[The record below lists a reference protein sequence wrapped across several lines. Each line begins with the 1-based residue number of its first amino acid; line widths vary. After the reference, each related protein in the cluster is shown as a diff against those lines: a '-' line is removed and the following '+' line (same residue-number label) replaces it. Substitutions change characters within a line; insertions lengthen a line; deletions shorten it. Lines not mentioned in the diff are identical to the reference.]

1 MNYEPFKLYLLNS
14 ENQVS
19 RVIHYSKE
27 GGGADD
33 EELQQSIPSERHQ
46 VNIYKDDV
54 IENVKFKLVS
64 TLNDTNIENYYFFVK
79 QNLTIDVRQLLN
91 NNKSQDGYVSYNT
104 FVSILKNLNLEG
116 IDYDVQNE
124 YSIEYINEKLGE
136 SMNVSIN
143 IPLGLDYHVY
153 KHVYIVNPLENSL
166 NYSYTDASEKNADL
180 LFELGTIEE
189 NTIYCLHV
197 SEYFKYIQNNDM
209 ISMEDTMKIY
219 YKSLHSKN
227 IFSNDKIESYNESLV
242 EKYENYNKLIDSH
255 FIFYEQY
262 SLQEKYDISDKTKI
276 TKIEFNYKPK
286 NEIIF
291 PLEILFKKLQCNK
304 SMPFAKFNPGKSL
317 ENIYR
322 LYCPDKDKYGN
333 KLPLFS
339 LKDIK
344 KYKEKIKKEK
354 SVSLILIDNK
364 KRTTIFHVNGQGE
377 IYCSFE
383 NIDYEIGD
391 MVGVTNYAANL
402 LNKILSLFIK
412 YFDPTSLVYQEF
424 DDIQDENIEI
434 IEIQYS
440 AHLKQRRNKLDTKHF
455 PGIFTKVS
463 GASILN
469 YKRVSNYDKMSDI
482 DATITKML
490 KINMDPDY
498 IREQCADMFF
508 GGNKEESHE
517 YFKRFLSSISVSDH
531 MKEDGV
537 KKIFKN
543 FLHNPGFE
551 IEFKDERNIVFDVKL
566 VNHFQYIHSIL
577 LFLHNLFLIQSNTLD
592 SEIIDAHFGIESANV
607 DDIIVVNDNY
617 KEEVFSESNNESN
630 ANNAR
635 INKMF
640 DDFLRGDDGYDN
652 EKEQEEPSQ
661 TSRGD
666 AEEEEEPPPSKPVE
680 AAEEN
685 ENALSDN
692 DSLES
697 RSAYEESEAEE
708 EEEEP
713 LQPTKEAEEEVEV
726 ENKPNENKEQS
737 GDEDSEDEFESNNNS
752 YGSQFGGGEKVKLKH
767 SSKLSK
773 RMTKYQPLLFKS
785 EGNKGQYTSYSR
797 MCPSQLGI
805 KRQPIIITQEEK
817 AEIDEKY
824 PGSYD
829 KIIKYGT
836 NPKKE
841 SFYYMCPKYWNFKEM
856 APVREEDVD
865 PKHLI
870 PEGAKEVDLDD
881 GRYIYKV
888 TDKYTT
894 PGFIQSK
901 KNKHGYFLPCCFG
914 LKDGAK
920 QAEIIKQAEEQ
931 MKMIEDENID
941 DQEEVIKFLKK
952 NNKQEKK
959 RVVHYQLDGTKFPL
973 PKNRF
978 GNLPLP
984 IEEFLGL
991 SHQSN
996 ETGRR
1001 LYRAGI
1007 ENNDKKSFMIA
1018 LAYIMDP
1025 TTKDPIGFVINVI
1038 KEKVTLDNILNF
1050 HNGSIP
1056 LIFYDKKSVS
1066 KDDKKYRKLK
1076 IYAKYKKKGLREE
1089 LSKLINGYEHFM
1101 KYLEDDNEYIDYFYL
1116 WDIVSSG
1123 ILFSDKKNSHINL
1136 IILRNNEDDITQNV
1150 SIVCPSSSHSNFRYS
1165 EANDTIF
1172 IYQKHDM
1179 FEPIVMPKEM
1189 LDKQRQHDGIL
1200 TREKIK
1206 QHLGSYTWIILESIM
1221 LNISDKCSLTQQNK
1235 KHQYEYEDNISF
1247 KNVIDNNVIKDKYNI
1262 HKQILNFDNKVV
1274 AILVSDKSND
1284 SEQYYVP
1291 IAPSPRDDNYEF
1303 VFIDDSYWRDY
1314 ESTKKFLLDFYNDSD
1329 KQVKC
1334 EPVLKI
1340 IENSLVVGLLTS
1352 SNQFVKIDPPRE
1364 IKDVQDNIK
1373 EYDEYSHFDV
1383 DKTLTQ
1389 HGQVDS
1395 EREKLTK
1402 SLIVETE
1409 LYNTYVNTIKH
1420 LLSKDLNQKM
1430 KIREILKNETFEEA
1444 YPQLKTIIDEITSEN
1459 FTFVYNDDEM
1469 FLSLNNI
1476 NLCHVSDEENRDHC
1490 SVDDEKIKMLIPK
1503 KNLYT
1508 KEDNEEKYVSSLTF
1522 DLLKNEIVKYNVLDS
1537 LLNVFN
1543 ISVSYTISKT
1553 EIILLEK
1560 FLLKYFE
1567 KVGEKRSKYV
1577 LQGTFEDLKP
1587 QDLINYIESQ
1597 EFEYDGK
1604 GKSVG
1609 EKEFEEKKEEE
1620 LEEKVV
1626 GEEEEAEEAEA
1637 EEDEKAVSEEESEA
1651 EEKQLDETTED
1662 DSGILPTF
1670 DASELSTKS
1679 EEFRQQRSLN
1689 EITEMYNKASSI
1701 RDESIVEQINN
1712 NALDE
1717 VEMDKDVQ
1725 EMKMN
1730 DVVEGHAP
1738 SETSEVHSGD
1748 ILDEYTLNKMP
1759 ESDVIINFPKKVK
1772 KLKLKV
1778 KNIKGV
1784 VDGSEVDVDNPEY
1797 NVGSLDRE
1805 QSEKNI
1811 EIYKSFYNSECV
1823 AYKYTTQYW
1832 RGGKFPPRSKW
1843 LTFNKKMNKCNFN
1856 LLIFILKMH
1865 NFNRFQSVTIDSI
1878 KTTLIKYYE
1887 DVIFNCKVTG
1897 KSDMKKQCLKML
1909 EKKWKNEGKGFID
1922 LKNTSIETIIKNEG
1936 YILTNVD
1943 LLLYAYMKNIPIVI
1957 YYESKGQVKMT
1968 NFKKNNEKRFYYLV
1982 YYSSRT
1988 NDFYLTTHAKK
1999 LRFDLDEL
2007 GEQIS
2012 KPLIDKAHEDFYSY
2026 LFSSF

>member
-19 RVIHYSKE
+19 NVIHYSKE

-33 EELQQSIPSERHQ
+33 EDLQQSIPSERHQ

-124 YSIEYINEKLGE
+124 YSIEYINEKLGD

-197 SEYFKYIQNNDM
+197 SEYFKYVQNNDM

-242 EKYENYNKLIDSH
+242 EKYENYNKLIDAH
-255 FIFYEQY
+255 FTFYEKY

-551 IEFKDERNIVFDVKL
+551 IEFKDERNIVFDVKF

-617 KEEVFSESNNESN
+617 EEEVFSESNNESN

-652 EKEQEEPSQ
+652 EEEQEEPSQ

-666 AEEEEEPPPSKPVE
+666 AEAE
-680 AAEEN
+680 ADAEDG
-685 ENALSDN
+685 NALSDN

-697 RSAYEESEAEE
+697 RSAYEGSEAEE
-708 EEEEP
+708 EEEEEEP
-713 LQPTKEAEEEVEV
+713 PQPTKPEAAAEVEV

-737 GDEDSEDEFESNNNS
+737 GDEDSEDESESNNNS

-797 MCPSQLGI
+797 MCPSRIGV

-881 GRYIYKV
+881 GKYIYKV

-952 NNKQEKK
+952 NNKQQNK

-1007 ENNDKKSFMIA
+1007 ENNDKKSFLIA

-1056 LIFYDKKSVS
+1056 LIFYDKKSVP

-1179 FEPIVMPKEM
+1179 FEPVVMPKEM

-1206 QHLGSYTWIILESIM
+1206 QDLGSYTWIILESIM

-1274 AILVSDKSND
+1274 AILVSDKSNESD
-1284 SEQYYVP
+1284 QYYVP

-1389 HGQVDS
+1389 HGKVDS

-1420 LLSKDLNQKM
+1420 LLSKDLKQKM
-1430 KIREILKNETFEEA
+1430 KIREILKNENFEEA
-1444 YPQLKTIIDEITSEN
+1444 YPQLQIIIDEITSEN

-1469 FLSLNNI
+1469 FLTLNNI
-1476 NLCHVSDEENRDHC
+1476 NLCSA
-1490 SVDDEKIKMLIPK
+1490 
-1503 KNLYT
+1503 
-1508 KEDNEEKYVSSLTF
+1508 F
-1522 DLLKNEIVKYNVLDS
+1522 
-1537 LLNVFN
+1537 
-1543 ISVSYTISKT
+1543 
-1553 EIILLEK
+1553 
-1560 FLLKYFE
+1560 
-1567 KVGEKRSKYV
+1567 G
-1577 LQGTFEDLKP
+1577 
-1587 QDLINYIESQ
+1587 
-1597 EFEYDGK
+1597 
-1604 GKSVG
+1604 
-1609 EKEFEEKKEEE
+1609 
-1620 LEEKVV
+1620 
-1626 GEEEEAEEAEA
+1626 
-1637 EEDEKAVSEEESEA
+1637 
-1651 EEKQLDETTED
+1651 
-1662 DSGILPTF
+1662 
-1670 DASELSTKS
+1670 
-1679 EEFRQQRSLN
+1679 
-1689 EITEMYNKASSI
+1689 
-1701 RDESIVEQINN
+1701 
-1712 NALDE
+1712 
-1717 VEMDKDVQ
+1717 
-1725 EMKMN
+1725 
-1730 DVVEGHAP
+1730 
-1738 SETSEVHSGD
+1738 
-1748 ILDEYTLNKMP
+1748 
-1759 ESDVIINFPKKVK
+1759 
-1772 KLKLKV
+1772 
-1778 KNIKGV
+1778 
-1784 VDGSEVDVDNPEY
+1784 
-1797 NVGSLDRE
+1797 
-1805 QSEKNI
+1805 
-1811 EIYKSFYNSECV
+1811 
-1823 AYKYTTQYW
+1823 
-1832 RGGKFPPRSKW
+1832 
-1843 LTFNKKMNKCNFN
+1843 
-1856 LLIFILKMH
+1856 
-1865 NFNRFQSVTIDSI
+1865 
-1878 KTTLIKYYE
+1878 
-1887 DVIFNCKVTG
+1887 
-1897 KSDMKKQCLKML
+1897 
-1909 EKKWKNEGKGFID
+1909 
-1922 LKNTSIETIIKNEG
+1922 NT
-1936 YILTNVD
+1936 
-1943 LLLYAYMKNIPIVI
+1943 
-1957 YYESKGQVKMT
+1957 
-1968 NFKKNNEKRFYYLV
+1968 
-1982 YYSSRT
+1982 
-1988 NDFYLTTHAKK
+1988 
-1999 LRFDLDEL
+1999 
-2007 GEQIS
+2007 
-2012 KPLIDKAHEDFYSY
+2012 
-2026 LFSSF
+2026 